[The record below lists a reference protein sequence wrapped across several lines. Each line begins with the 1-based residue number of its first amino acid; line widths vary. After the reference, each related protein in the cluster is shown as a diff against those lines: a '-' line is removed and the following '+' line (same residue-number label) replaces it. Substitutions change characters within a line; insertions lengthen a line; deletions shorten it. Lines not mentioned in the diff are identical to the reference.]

1 MASLI
6 DIRRRL
12 KSVKNTQQI
21 TRAMKLVAAA
31 KLRRSQDRV
40 IAARP
45 YSKALR
51 DVLTSVAA
59 RVPAAAHPLLEVREE
74 KRVVVL
80 VVAGDKGL
88 CGAFNANVHRAVAAL
103 LAERAGWQSVTL
115 LPIGKKALDYWKR
128 RRWVLAPKA
137 YPGIFSR
144 VELAHARE
152 IAEYLTGEIVA
163 RRNERARARSANSL
177 IAQIGEIAH
186 GLAADAGLKWRHVT
200 FATVGSPGVFE
211 PDEGYVM
218 LAPNLPGWGRHG
230 LVEAVRREL
239 GTNVAFEN
247 DVNLATLG
255 EQWRGLGKEVPSFVY
270 LHVGTGVGMGIV
282 VNGELYRGSR
292 GAAGEIGYLP
302 LAAADPHDPTNR
314 RRGALE
320 GAIGAAGIVRTARQL
335 GVSPPLTPKKVF
347 SAARRGDPRARR
359 VVELVAE
366 RIALAVA
373 AVAPVLDPELVVL
386 GGGVGQN
393 GDLLLPLIE
402 RELGALSP
410 FEPRVEVSALGEDA
424 VLQGAVSL
432 ALEEAQELLFRRART
447 RQAAT

>member
-1 MASLI
+1 MLEL
-6 DIRRRL
+6 IRRMGPVSRAQIARDSGLSKPTVSQALGSLERARL
-12 KSVKNTQQI
+12 
-21 TRAMKLVAAA
+21 
-31 KLRRSQDRV
+31 
-40 IAARP
+40 
-45 YSKALR
+45 
-51 DVLTSVAA
+51 
-59 RVPAAAHPLLEVREE
+59 VREAGRSSGG
-74 KRVVVL
+74 KGPTAVL
-80 VVAGDKGL
+80 YEL
-88 CGAFNANVHRAVAAL
+88 NP
-103 LAERAGWQSVTL
+103 RAGWV
-115 LPIGKKALDYWKR
+115 
-128 RRWVLAPKA
+128 V
-137 YPGIFSR
+137 GIDVGRSFVR
-144 VELAHARE
+144 AA
-152 IAEYLTGEIVA
+152 IADMHGDVVA
-163 RRNERARARSANSL
+163 RRDERARVRSANTL
-177 IAQIGEIAH
+177 IEQIGGIAH
-186 GLAADAGLKWRHVT
+186 SLAAEAGISWRQVT